1 MCTNIEKSKIYCQVE
16 NAHIYI
22 YIKKHQ
28 PINPYIAKC
37 SICILKKL
45 EKGPEIHN
53 LSIIVVIFEEGSGMR
68 KDKLWTSVLLIVLE
82 KFLIEV

>member
-1 MCTNIEKSKIYCQVE
+1 MHIIYLYLYKE
-16 NAHIYI
+16 TST
-22 YIKKHQ
+22 HQ
-28 PINPYIAKC
+28 PDIAKC

-68 KDKLWTSVLLIVLE
+68 KDKLWTSVLLILLE